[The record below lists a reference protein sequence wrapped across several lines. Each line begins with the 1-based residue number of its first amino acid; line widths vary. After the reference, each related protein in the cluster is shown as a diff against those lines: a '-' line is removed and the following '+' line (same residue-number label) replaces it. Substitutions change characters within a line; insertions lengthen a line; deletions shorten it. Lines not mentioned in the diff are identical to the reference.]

1 MKEITTELSSLL
13 TSCTERFSS
22 FTEADWAAKPNPSK
36 WSKKEILGHLIDSA
50 LNNHR
55 RFIVTQY
62 AENEKIVYYQDQ
74 WVFFQG
80 YQQADTHELINLWC
94 LINRQILRVLEIMPQ
109 SVWTNLCDTG
119 KNGED
124 LHTLE
129 WLAMDYVAHLKHHL
143 ESVFSE

>member
-1 MKEITTELSSLL
+1 MKEITTELSSLVA
-13 TSCTERFSS
+13 SCTEQFAAL
-22 FTEADWAAKPNPSK
+22 TETDWTAKTNPSK
-36 WSKKEILGHLIDSA
+36 WSKKEVLGHLVDSA

-62 AENEKIVYYQDQ
+62 AERQNIVYFQDQ

-80 YQQADTHELINLWC
+80 YQQADTEELIALWRLLNL
-94 LINRQILRVLEIMPQ
+94 QIVRVLEIMPQ
-109 SVWTNLCDTG
+109 SVWTNVCDTG

-129 WLAMDYVAHLKHHL
+129 WLATDYVAHLKHHL
-143 ESVFSE
+143 EGFGG